1 MTSKVC
7 KTPDQRG
14 HENVFDSFWNC
25 KQMKNGKTVSSP
37 GSLNISMNGLSY
49 LWQHIDKV
57 TKNKKKNNQWNEA
70 HSKFAV
76 NTLKG
81 EFHKIV

>member
-1 MTSKVC
+1 MEAHW
-7 KTPDQRG
+7 Q
-14 HENVFDSFWNC
+14 
-25 KQMKNGKTVSSP
+25 
-37 GSLNISMNGLSY
+37 SY
-49 LWQHIDKV
+49 KEQ
-57 TKNKKKNNQWNEA
+57 KKNNQWNEA